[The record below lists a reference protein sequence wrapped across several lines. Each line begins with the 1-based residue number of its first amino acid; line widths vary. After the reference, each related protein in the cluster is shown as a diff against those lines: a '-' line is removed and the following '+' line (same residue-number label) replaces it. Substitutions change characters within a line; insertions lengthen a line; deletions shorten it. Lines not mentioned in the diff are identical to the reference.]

1 MLEEFL
7 EAHFR
12 SLITCV
18 VVKSGSIKE
27 WLSCFPEGLFN
38 KLINTG
44 KSFLCFDAVLKL
56 VKLPL
61 FVPWLKLLV
70 VLAEVVSTNF
80 VV

>member
-27 WLSCFPEGLFN
+27 WLSCFPEGLIN
-38 KLINTG
+38 KLVNTC

-56 VKLPL
+56 VKITL
-61 FVPWLKLLV
+61 FVPGLKFLV
-70 VLAEVVSTNF
+70 MLAEVVSSNF